1 MANSIEMS
9 TITTPER
16 DTALL
21 DACKNRVENLDT
33 VQSLIESGANVNAVT
48 PTGATPLML
57 ASYRGHSDIVKFLLR
72 NGADVDIKDKRNGM
86 TSLMFA
92 IDSIDSTSNQ
102 YNVLTIINSLMQNNA
117 NINAQT
123 KDGITALMMV
133 CEKCTPDDDNDNF
146 IFRICDIFINNRNI
160 DLSITDEYNKTVMDY
175 ANKNCNQNIK
185 DLFSRHQDQDQPIDQ
200 PIDQPTNLQGGRRRS
215 TRVKKYRRKSTR
227 KSTRKSRKSTRK
239 YKRK

>member
-1 MANSIEMS
+1 
-9 TITTPER
+9 
-16 DTALL
+16 
-21 DACKNRVENLDT
+21 
-33 VQSLIESGANVNAVT
+33 
-48 PTGATPLML
+48 
-57 ASYRGHSDIVKFLLR
+57 
-72 NGADVDIKDKRNGM
+72 M

-92 IDSIDSTSNQ
+92 IDSINSRSDL
-102 YNVLTIINSLMQNNA
+102 YNVLTTINLLIQNNA
-117 NINAQT
+117 DINAQANE
-123 KDGITALMMV
+123 GITALMMV
-133 CEKCTPDDDNDNF
+133 CEKCTPDDDRDDF

-160 DLSITDEYNKTVMDY
+160 DLSITDEYNKTAMDY

-185 DLFSRHQDQDQPIDQ
+185 DLFSGHQHQDQPIDQ